1 MCFPSLRRSSTT
13 VYMPRPNR
21 TTRRFEAILEPE
33 RGGLGWT
40 IVRVPFTPSDVWPQ
54 QIRLRVRGTIN
65 GFAFRS
71 SLFPF
76 AGEPGAFFLL
86 VNRTM
91 QQRAKA
97 REGQR
102 AIFELD
108 ADLDARP
115 ADLPEELDAL
125 LDEAEGLRDFY
136 NAMTEY
142 MRREIGKWIGG
153 VKSDEARMRRAQQM
167 AERLLS
173 TMEAEIELPPLIAK
187 AFASR
192 PKARDGWGRLTPAQ
206 RRSELFA
213 VFYYQSPESRQKRLD
228 KLCTL
233 AESKA

>member
-1 MCFPSLRRSSTT
+1 MTRPS
-13 VYMPRPNR
+13 R
-21 TTRRFEAILEPE
+21 TTRRFEALLEKE

-54 QIRLRVRGTIN
+54 QIRLRVRGTVN

-71 SLFPF
+71 SLFPYSN
-76 AGEPGAFFLL
+76 EPGAFFLL

-91 QQRAKA
+91 QQHARI

-102 AIFELD
+102 GIFELD
-108 ADLDARP
+108 ADLDPRP

-136 NAMTEY
+136 NGLTEY

-153 VKSDEARMRRAQQM
+153 VKSDEARLRRAQQM
-167 AERLLS
+167 AERLLN
-173 TMEAEIELPPLIAK
+173 TMEAEIELPPLIAR
-187 AFASR
+187 AFQLR
-192 PKARDGWGRLTPAQ
+192 PRAQAGWAKLTAQQRL
-206 RRSELFA
+206 SELMA
-213 VFYYQSPESRQKRLD
+213 VFYYQSPEARDKRLD
-228 KLCTL
+228 KLCAL